1 MKQRSPKIVFLVF
14 GTILSLAIG
23 GGVGYGIGALTNA
36 LSEDEQKLV
45 DEYRLLRDDW
55 LYGNETTYLG
65 ELAAKGLVT
74 GVAESH
80 NDSYTFYTA
89 NFAQQGLST
98 DGNGFGFTSHYYDGG
113 LYVTS
118 VCRESTA
125 ASAGLRKAD
134 VIYGVTIGNEDYFN
148 FKDHTLTEINAKVS
162 SVSDTTTHFVFKVK
176 RASQSSLLTVDMTRG
191 AYKENLVDILSTPS
205 ESNNFTMALKVNTF
219 LGTPAAAVEGSIKSY
234 SSTIKHLIFDLRE
247 NGGGYVSQAAE
258 MLKLFVKKGTL
269 LYQLRD
275 KNNNIISEEYQKGE
289 PTYNFEKFS
298 IIMDNNTAS
307 ASEIFTL
314 AMRAGSNT
322 TTYGLTSYG
331 KGIAQNFK
339 TFSDGSVVRYTNGYV
354 YGPEKENET
363 MYDEGSDA
371 DDIMCIH
378 GKGIIPDVTYATD
391 YAFLASSM
399 DYSSIGISEYGQNH
413 FLKVLN
419 DLYPNQYPTSY
430 SASYHFTSAI
440 EAYANAMAI
449 KYSDTSLAV
458 AFNEKGGMYKPLNDI
473 LNKEAFDKYLYY
485 YDALTTSVLGV

>member
-1 MKQRSPKIVFLVF
+1 MGKKSSKIVFLVF

-23 GGVGYGIGALTNA
+23 GGVGYGVGTLTHA

-74 GVAESH
+74 GVADSQS
-80 NDSYTFYTA
+80 DSYTFYTA

-98 DGNGFGFTSHYYDGG
+98 DGNGFGFSTHYYDGG

-118 VCRESTA
+118 VYRESTA
-125 ASAGLRKAD
+125 YDAGLRQGD
-134 VIYGVTIGNEDYFN
+134 VLYGVTIGKEDYFD
-148 FKDHTLTEINAKVS
+148 FKNHSLTEINAKLS
-162 SVSDTTTHFVFKVK
+162 SVSDTTTQFIFAGE
-176 RASQSSLLTVDMTRG
+176 RNGSDLTVIMTRG
-191 AYKENLVDILSTPS
+191 AYKENLVDIISTPS
-205 ESNNFTMALKVNTF
+205 ESNGFTMALKVNTF

-234 SSTIKHLIFDLRE
+234 ASTIKHLIFDLRG
-247 NGGGYVSQAAE
+247 NGGGYVSQASE

-275 KNNNIISEEYQKGE
+275 KNNKVLSEEYQNSDPK
-289 PTYNFEKFS
+289 YHLDKFS

-307 ASEIFTL
+307 ASEIFAL

-339 TFSDGSVVRYTNGYV
+339 TFSDGSVVRYTNAYV

-363 MYDEGSDA
+363 MYEEGDDEDS
-371 DDIMCIH
+371 IMCIH
-378 GKGIIPDVTYATD
+378 GKGIIPDVSYTTD

-419 DLYPNQYPTSY
+419 DLYPNNYPTSY

-440 EAYANAMAI
+440 EQYAFAMSV
-449 KYSDTSLAV
+449 KYSSSSLAV
-458 AFNEKGGMYKPLNDI
+458 GFNENGGMYKPLNDI
-473 LNKEAFDKYLYY
+473 LNKEAFDQYLHY
-485 YDALTTSVLGV
+485 YDDLTTSVLGE